1 MDFLAVF
8 NIENILVIIV
18 IGLLLFLS
26 GFFSGSETALT
37 AASRSKLRAQAD
49 KGIKSAARALKLTEN
64 TEKLIGA
71 ILLGNN
77 FANILA
83 ASLATHLFTSIYG
96 ESGVLYATLVM
107 TLLIVVFA
115 EVMPK
120 IYAIGNPELAATRV
134 SPIIAPIVLIFGPI
148 TNGVQWFVSIIFNFL
163 GTNKNSVNQNDS
175 AQDEILGAI
184 SLGHLEGVV
193 EKDDRDRLLATLDL
207 ANRSV
212 EEIMLHRSEI
222 EMINVEDSSE
232 SILKQ
237 CLESSFTRLPIYKS
251 EQENIVGV
259 MHAKSLLRA
268 VNTKVDLSDGTILDI
283 AMKPYFVPETTPL
296 DDQLKEFLRRRAH
309 FALVVDE
316 YGALQ
321 GLITLED
328 IIEEIVGDIND
339 EHDDFSAQ
347 PLQDPH
353 DGLLIIDGNTTIRD
367 LNRAREWNLP
377 DDGANTIAG
386 LVIHEAQIIPT
397 IGQVFIFHG
406 FRMEIMDRKE
416 NRITKLKINPVK
428 EIHS

>member
-1 MDFLAVF
+1 
-8 NIENILVIIV
+8 
-18 IGLLLFLS
+18 
-26 GFFSGSETALT
+26 
-37 AASRSKLRAQAD
+37 
-49 KGIKSAARALKLTEN
+49 
-64 TEKLIGA
+64 
-71 ILLGNN
+71 
-77 FANILA
+77 
-83 ASLATHLFTSIYG
+83 
-96 ESGVLYATLVM
+96 
-107 TLLIVVFA
+107 
-115 EVMPK
+115 
-120 IYAIGNPELAATRV
+120 
-134 SPIIAPIVLIFGPI
+134 
-148 TNGVQWFVSIIFNFL
+148 
-163 GTNKNSVNQNDS
+163 
-175 AQDEILGAI
+175 
-184 SLGHLEGVV
+184 
-193 EKDDRDRLLATLDL
+193 
-207 ANRSV
+207 
-212 EEIMLHRSEI
+212 
-222 EMINVEDSSE
+222 
-232 SILKQ
+232 
-237 CLESSFTRLPIYKS
+237 
-251 EQENIVGV
+251 

-283 AMKPYFVPETTPL
+283 AMEPYFVPETTPL

-386 LVIHEAQIIPT
+386 LVIHEAQIIPA

-406 FRMEIMDRKE
+406 FRMEIIDRKE

-428 EIHS
+428 DIHS